1 MHVMVRFISGKRLIG
16 DWDVEL
22 VSESWSGGLIGGI
35 VSKPE
40 GFCQKLKEAKFVVH
54 YFISI
59 NGY

>member
-22 VSESWSGGLIGGI
+22 VSESWSGGLIRGI

-54 YFISI
+54 
-59 NGY
+59 